1 MNDDYPLL
9 GTSIIWTLNL
19 IVDDEK
25 KSLAIMNL
33 QAILNLDDMD
43 IVIQLLEQ
51 NNWDES
57 VRV

>member
-9 GTSIIWTLNL
+9 GTSIIWTLTL

>member
-1 MNDDYPLL
+1 
-9 GTSIIWTLNL
+9 
-19 IVDDEK
+19 VDDEK

-43 IVIQLLEQ
+43 IVIQLLEH

>member
-9 GTSIIWTLNL
+9 GTSIIWTFTL

-43 IVIQLLEQ
+43 IVI
-51 NNWDES
+51 
-57 VRV
+57 